1 MAGYWH
7 LVCLFVFGSWHVCL
21 HVEITPTSTDYH
33 GVTPCISL
41 SLLLT
46 FYSVLIL
53 VNLVAIF
60 VTVSSNYLVMV

>member
-1 MAGYWH
+1 
-7 LVCLFVFGSWHVCL
+7 VCL